1 MPILLC
7 PRRSFAIFGWM
18 PGRSFRRDRNRAA
31 CPFRARDRGLIDLL
45 RRPNTVRPCLRAAGR
60 DGLGA
65 ALIGPSSSHRIMA
78 VKASQKTV
86 EESMDSAVTP
96 TPPKFPQDFTVA
108 HFLDRIGQNPTE
120 VDGEDAKVGGL
131 LRKAAHQPDVAALQ
145 PDLARPGLDPMDSS
159 VGAMGPSSLGG
170 RASRGLARFLII
182 FSIGIGATLVW
193 QSYGDAARAMLA
205 NSSPQLGWLAPQTAP
220 LAQTTP
226 SMVMPPAAG
235 WAIYA
240 AGFAI
245 WLFGYLST
253 SHAAAL
259 DWDVAA
265 PAWIS
270 SFVPNLEEE
279 FGLALMF
286 ASMISIY
293 WRAGRK

>member
-18 PGRSFRRDRNRAA
+18 PGSSFRRDRNRAA

-45 RRPNTVRPCLRAAGR
+45 RRPNPVRPCLRAGGR

-86 EESMDSAVTP
+86 EESMDSTVTP

-120 VDGEDAKVGGL
+120 VDGDDAKVGGL
-131 LRKAAHQPDVAALQ
+131 LPKAAHQPGVGGLQ
-145 PDLARPGLDPMDSS
+145 PDCGGPGLDPMEDSS
-159 VGAMGPSSLGG
+159 VGAMGPSLGR

-182 FSIGIGATLVW
+182 FSIGIGATLAW

-205 NSSPQLGWLAPQTAP
+205 NSSPQLGWLAP
-220 LAQTTP
+220 
-226 SMVMPPAAG
+226 
-235 WAIYA
+235 
-240 AGFAI
+240 
-245 WLFGYLST
+245 
-253 SHAAAL
+253 
-259 DWDVAA
+259 
-265 PAWIS
+265 
-270 SFVPNLEEE
+270 
-279 FGLALMF
+279 
-286 ASMISIY
+286 
-293 WRAGRK
+293 